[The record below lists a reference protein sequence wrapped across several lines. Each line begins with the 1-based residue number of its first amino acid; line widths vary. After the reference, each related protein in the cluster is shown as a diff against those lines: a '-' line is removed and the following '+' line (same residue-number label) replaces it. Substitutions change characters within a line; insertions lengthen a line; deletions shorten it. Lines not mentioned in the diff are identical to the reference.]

1 MKGLFFMSAQ
11 NEERFYIFIIDPE
24 GCFAIGQEGTY
35 ESVISK
41 AISFV
46 DKYDA
51 LKYIEKHGLQK
62 ISTIRKFKK

>member
-1 MKGLFFMSAQ
+1 MSAQ
-11 NEERFYIFIIDPE
+11 NEERFYIVIIDPE